1 MCINTLNL
9 NKMKFSI
16 LIPAFKQKYLHEAI
30 ASCLSQTYNDFEV
43 IVVDDA
49 SPEDLKSV
57 IDDFHDSRIKFY
69 RNKNNCGAVNV
80 VDNWNICLSYA
91 HGDYVICMGDDDM
104 LMPHCLEEYVKLF
117 EKYPNL
123 GVYHAWTELIDEFSN
138 MFELQAPRQ
147 EWESVYSLIWN
158 RWNGRLNQFIGD
170 FCFDTKLLRQDGC
183 FYKLPLA
190 WGSDDIS
197 AVRAALKGG
206 VANTQKVC
214 FRYRVNS
221 NTISN
226 TGNNEIKI
234 EAILQERTWYQE
246 LIAKV
251 LDKPHNENDEKFCHC
266 IKLSMPQYYAKKI
279 RNTLAEDISQNP
291 LHIFKWLSQTNR
303 LGISKLQV
311 VYCAL
316 LSFKKGVMQKVR

>member
-1 MCINTLNL
+1 
-9 NKMKFSI
+9 MKFSI
-16 LIPAFKQKYLHEAI
+16 LIPAYKCKYLHEAI
-30 ASCLSQTYNDFEV
+30 YSCLSQTYNDFEV

-57 IDDFHDSRIKFY
+57 IDKIHDSRIRYY
-69 RNKNNCGAVNV
+69 RNENNCGAVNV

-91 HGDYVICMGDDDM
+91 QGDYVICMGDDDM
-104 LMPHCLEEYVKLF
+104 LMPNCLEEYVKLF

-138 MFELQAPRQ
+138 IFELQAPRQ

-170 FCFDTKLLRQDGC
+170 FCFDTKVLRQDGG

-251 LDKPHNENDEKFCHC
+251 LDKPHNENDEKFFHC